1 MGPTVSRL
9 LDRVRGDEEM
19 LKYVGEIKAAF
30 RDDQPE
36 AGATGPTRRSGY
48 ATLETLTSR
57 ELEVLGFLARHL
69 TNREIGSELFI
80 SPETVKRHTKNIYLK
95 LSVGGRREAVAKA
108 VGLGILPTT

>member
-1 MGPTVSRL
+1 
-9 LDRVRGDEEM
+9 M
-19 LKYVGEIKAAF
+19 LKRSF
-30 RDDQPE
+30 RGRADEQADQ
-36 AGATGPTRRSGY
+36 R
-48 ATLETLTSR
+48 R

-108 VGLGILPTT
+108 NGLGILPTT